1 MATASTAP
9 RKRATTRT
17 VANRAD
23 RRAAG
28 TAKTTAPAASV
39 DPDGFEPIRL
49 SKKDAAPEVERVP
62 VFYIDDK
69 MYGVPV
75 QVPPNLALQFL
86 NIINSEEDE
95 ERALPLAVAMAFDG
109 LFGDGA
115 LKELAAC
122 KALKEPELEQIMGFV
137 QNKMF
142 SATEKM
148 TGN

>member
-1 MATASTAP
+1 MATTP
-9 RKRATTRT
+9 RKRAETATAPPT
-17 VANRAD
+17 NRAA
-23 RRAAG
+23 RR
-28 TAKTTAPAASV
+28 TAKKVAAPAATFSG
-39 DPDGFEPIRL
+39 DFEPVRL
-49 SKKDAAPEVERVP
+49 STKDEAPKIERVP

-75 QVPPNLALQFL
+75 EVPPNLALQFL
-86 NIINSEEDE
+86 NIINTEEDD

-109 LFGDGA
+109 LFGEGA

-122 KALKEPELEQIMGFV
+122 KALTQPQLDQIMGFV
-137 QNKMF
+137 QTKMF